1 MLTKFQVKNF
11 KKFNDNLVFDLSK
24 KGDYDFNEE
33 VIRNNNINFA
43 LIYGSNGSGKSNL
56 GLAIFDILF
65 HTTDQSSIF
74 FIPPSLYENYLY
86 GNGILDDR
94 AEFIYNFLLNNY
106 NIEYRYVKKDLDN
119 LIEEEFKVDGKT
131 LIYMNREKK
140 YKEINIPE
148 GDFLKTDKFF
158 ETNLSLLKYI
168 FNNTISETEV
178 LDIFFDFIH
187 KMNWLRSL
195 QRNNYMGYSLNN
207 RSVTDSIL
215 NVNDI
220 ENLNISSEEKERKY
234 NENLKELEFFLTESG
249 IKLNLIQKEEE
260 GKRQIYAK
268 FKVSEKQEKLIK
280 LLNIAS
286 SGTLALLVFY
296 IFYMRLEKNSLLF
309 IDEFDAFYHYKLT
322 KFIIKKLKEKKN
334 VQVILT
340 THSTNLMD
348 NELLRPDCY
357 FIIKDNKI
365 KNLPELTDKELRE
378 EHNIEKLFKSGAF
391 DE

>member
-11 KKFNDNLVFDLSK
+11 KKFSDNIIFDLSK

-65 HTTDQSSIF
+65 HITDYSM
-74 FIPPSLYENYLY
+74 PNHLYQDYLY
-86 GNGILDDR
+86 GNGILENS
-94 AEFIYNFLLNNY
+94 AEFIYNLLLDSY
-106 NIEYRYVKKDLDN
+106 NIEYRYIKRDKNN
-119 LIEEEFKVDGKT
+119 LIEEELKVNNEI
-131 LIYMNREKK
+131 LIYMNRDKK
-140 YKEINIPE
+140 IQKINIPE
-148 GDFLKTDKFF
+148 GNTLKTEGFF
-158 ETNLSLLKYI
+158 ETNLSLIKYI
-168 FNNTISETEV
+168 LKNTIPKTEV
-178 LDIFFDFIH
+178 LEKFNNFIN
-187 KMNWLRSL
+187 KMNWFRSL
-195 QRNNYMGYSLNN
+195 QTNSYMGYFLEDN
-207 RSVTDSIL
+207 SVTETILSI
-215 NVNDI
+215 NKI
-220 ENLNISSEEKERKY
+220 EKLNISSEEKEKKY
-234 NENLKELEFFLTESG
+234 NENLKKLENFLLEGG
-249 IKLNLIQKEEE
+249 IKLSLIQLERD
-260 GKRQIYAK
+260 GKRTIYVQ
-268 FKVSEKQEKLIK
+268 FKSPNKEEKLIK

-296 IFYMRLEKNSLLF
+296 VFFIRIEKNSFLF

-334 VQVILT
+334 VQIILT

-357 FIIKDNKI
+357 FILKDNKI
-365 KNLPELTDKELRE
+365 KSFPELTDKELRE
-378 EHNIEKLFKSGAF
+378 EHNIEKLFKSGVF

>member
-11 KKFNDNLVFDLSK
+11 KKFSDNIVFDLSK

-65 HTTDQSSIF
+65 HITDYSM
-74 FIPPSLYENYLY
+74 PNHLYQDYLY
-86 GNGILDDR
+86 GNGILENS
-94 AEFIYNFLLNNY
+94 AEFIYNLLLDGY
-106 NIEYRYVKKDLDN
+106 NIEYRYIKRDKNN
-119 LIEEEFKVDGKT
+119 LIEEELKVNNEI
-131 LIYMNREKK
+131 LIYMNRD
-140 YKEINIPE
+140 KEIQKINIPE
-148 GDFLKTDKFF
+148 GNTLKTEGFF
-158 ETNLSLLKYI
+158 ETNLSLIKYI
-168 FNNTISETEV
+168 LKNTIPKTEV
-178 LDIFFDFIH
+178 LEKFNNFIN
-187 KMNWLRSL
+187 KMNWFRSL
-195 QRNNYMGYSLNN
+195 QTNSYMGYFLEDN
-207 RSVTDSIL
+207 SVTETILSI
-215 NVNDI
+215 NKI
-220 ENLNISSEEKERKY
+220 EKLNISSEEKEKKY
-234 NENLKELEFFLTESG
+234 NENLKKLENFLLEGG
-249 IKLNLIQKEEE
+249 IKLSLIQLERD
-260 GKRQIYAK
+260 GKRTIYVQ
-268 FKVSEKQEKLIK
+268 FKSPNKEEKLIK

-296 IFYMRLEKNSLLF
+296 VFFIRIEKNSFLF

-334 VQVILT
+334 VQIILT

-357 FIIKDNKI
+357 FILKDNKI
-365 KNLPELTDKELRE
+365 KSFPELTNKELRE

>member
-65 HTTDQSSIF
+65 HITDYIK
-74 FIPPSLYENYLY
+74 PKTLYENYLY
-86 GNGILDDR
+86 GNGILEDK
-94 AEFIYNFLLNNY
+94 AEFVYNFLFDNHNV
-106 NIEYRYVKKDLDN
+106 EYRYVKKGFEN
-119 LIEEEFKVDGKT
+119 LIEEEFKVDGNT

-140 YKEINIPE
+140 KEEIHIPE
-148 GDFLKTDKFF
+148 GNTLKTEGFF
-158 ETNLSLLKYI
+158 ETNLSLIKYI
-168 FNNTISETEV
+168 LKNTIPKTEV
-178 LDIFFDFIH
+178 LEKFNNFIN
-187 KMNWLRSL
+187 KMNWFRSL
-195 QRNNYMGYSLNN
+195 QTNSYMGYFLEDN
-207 RSVTDSIL
+207 SVTETILSI
-215 NVNDI
+215 NKI
-220 ENLNISSEEKERKY
+220 EKLNISSEEKEKKY
-234 NENLKELEFFLTESG
+234 NENLKKLENFLLEGG
-249 IKLNLIQKEEE
+249 IKLSLIQLERD
-260 GKRQIYAK
+260 GKRTIYVQ
-268 FKVSEKQEKLIK
+268 FKSPNKEEKLIK

-296 IFYMRLEKNSLLF
+296 VFFIRIEKNSFLF

-334 VQVILT
+334 VQIILT

-357 FIIKDNKI
+357 FILKDNKI
-365 KNLPELTDKELRE
+365 KSFPELTDKELRK

>member
-11 KKFNDNLVFDLSK
+11 KKFSDNIVFDLSK

-65 HTTDQSSIF
+65 HITDYSM
-74 FIPPSLYENYLY
+74 PNHLYQDYLY
-86 GNGILDDR
+86 GNGILENS
-94 AEFIYNFLLNNY
+94 AEFIYNLLLDGY
-106 NIEYRYVKKDLDN
+106 NIEYRYIKRDKNN
-119 LIEEEFKVDGKT
+119 LIEEELKVNNEI
-131 LIYMNREKK
+131 LIYMNRDKK
-140 YKEINIPE
+140 IQKINIPE
-148 GDFLKTDKFF
+148 GNTLKTEGFF
-158 ETNLSLLKYI
+158 ETNLSLIKYI
-168 FNNTISETEV
+168 LKNTIPKTEV
-178 LDIFFDFIH
+178 LEKFNNFIN
-187 KMNWLRSL
+187 KMNWFRSL
-195 QRNNYMGYSLNN
+195 QTNSYMGYFLEDN
-207 RSVTDSIL
+207 SVTETILSI
-215 NVNDI
+215 NKI
-220 ENLNISSEEKERKY
+220 EKLNISSEEKEKKY
-234 NENLKELEFFLTESG
+234 NENLKKLENFLLEGG
-249 IKLNLIQKEEE
+249 IKLSLIQLERD
-260 GKRQIYAK
+260 GKRTIYVQ
-268 FKVSEKQEKLIK
+268 FKSPNKEEKLIK

-296 IFYMRLEKNSLLF
+296 VFFIRIEKNSFLF

-334 VQVILT
+334 VQIILT

-357 FIIKDNKI
+357 FILKDNKI
-365 KNLPELTDKELRE
+365 KSFPELTNKELRE